1 MKSSLIYPLL
11 AIGLG
16 LSTVSLRAEGEP
28 KAATEAPA
36 VSPESKAL
44 IEKLF
49 EICDTANQYDT
60 ALVQGFDAAMDA
72 QAEHMPVEMKAKMAK
87 GMQKVKD
94 LMLAEMGW
102 AKVKDQMM
110 GVYAEV
116 FSAAEIEGII
126 KVLDNPV
133 AKDYFKKMA
142 KLQPKMASFAQSKT
156 QELTPKIM
164 EIMQEAMGEG
174 DGGGEP

>member
-1 MKSSLIYPLL
+1 MKSTLLNSLL
-11 AIGLG
+11 AAGL
-16 LSTVSLRAEGEP
+16 LVLPLTVLAEGEP
-28 KAATEAPA
+28 KAALEAPA
-36 VSPESKAL
+36 VSPEYKAL

-72 QAEHMPVEMKAKMAK
+72 QAEQMPVEMKAKMAK

-94 LMLAEMGW
+94 LMIAEMGW
-102 AKVKDQMM
+102 AKVKDQMI
-110 GVYAEV
+110 GVYADV
-116 FSAAEIEGII
+116 FTAEELKGII
-126 KVLDNPV
+126 KTLDTPE

-164 EIMQEAMGEG
+164 EIMQEAMA